1 MTLPQGNYTR
11 EELDAFRAIFD
22 MYYENI
28 RNFVYYKTGNIELA
42 EDIVQET
49 FMKLWDKRSDLK
61 PESVKSLLYII
72 ASNNIKSHFR
82 HQKVVFSF
90 ANSNPNE
97 EQVQESA
104 DSNIRQ
110 EELQKKLQKTLA
122 DMPEK
127 CREVFL
133 LNRMD
138 NLVYSEIAE
147 RLGLSVKAIEKRMH
161 EALLF
166 IRERLDYKI

>member
-1 MTLPQGNYTR
+1 MG
-11 EELDAFRAIFD
+11 
-22 MYYENI
+22 
-28 RNFVYYKTGNIELA
+28 LA

-49 FMKLWDKRSDLK
+49 LMKVWDKRSAIK

-82 HQKVVFSF
+82 HEKVVFNF
-90 ANSNPNE
+90 ANSSAKE

-104 DSNIRQ
+104 DANIRQ
-110 EELQKKLQKTLA
+110 EELQKKLEHTLA
-122 DMPEK
+122 EMPEK

-147 RLGLSVKAIEKRMH
+147 RLGLSVKAIEKRIH

-166 IRERLDYKI
+166 IRKRIDYKI

>member
-1 MTLPQGNYTR
+1 MTLPQGDYTR
-11 EELDAFRAIFD
+11 EELDAFKAIFD
-22 MYYENI
+22 LYYESI

-49 FMKLWDKRSDLK
+49 FMKLWDNRSTIKEDT
-61 PESVKSLLYII
+61 VKALLYVM
-72 ASNNIKSHFR
+72 ASNNLKSHFR
-82 HQKVVFSF
+82 HQKIVFNF
-90 ANSNPNE
+90 ANASARE
-97 EQVQESA
+97 EPMHEPA

-110 EELQKKLQKTLA
+110 EELQKNLQRVLA
-122 DMPEK
+122 EMPEK

-138 NLVYSEIAE
+138 NLTYNEIAE
-147 RLGLSVKAIEKRMH
+147 RLNLSVKAIEKRMH

-166 IRERLDYKI
+166 VRERLNYKI